1 MRIFG
6 ADLRELDVAVG
17 FGTIVALD
25 PTGLVATVARVGDLP
40 ALAREVSTLAAGE
53 PFLLAVD
60 IPVALGQTAGKARRV
75 DGWLRRRL
83 GVRIPTA
90 RPGGAPYLTGSELI
104 TALAMGGHPCLPF
117 PDRDRRQSGLAEVHP
132 ELVAKALLWESSTAA
147 AARELQDREAILR
160 ALPIPEYRNLRPA
173 RGAWAEHY
181 ASLDAA
187 LRALSG
193 SEGFDFRPAVGE
205 LERAR
210 TEEAVAAAASLLDAT
225 LLAGAARR
233 YLEEPERCAFV
244 GLRETGYVVLP
255 ADTFVR
261 RVALREPARVT
272 GHASLF
278 PRESLASRLA
288 PHAALRPLALLDLP
302 GQTQRIEAVFE
313 TQPRYEFDNLD
324 EMMWWKHCRHLSGP
338 ELPSDGLHELVVRL
352 DSAGDDDST
361 LSLRLVRSRHKTLS
375 FRFEPPA
382 AWRPRVAPRDG
393 KTYPFR
399 VLRATFDALRYE

>member
-17 FGTIVALD
+17 SGTIVALD
-25 PTGLVATVARVGDLP
+25 ANGLVANVARVGDLP
-40 ALAREVSTLAAGE
+40 GLAREISTLAAGE

-60 IPVALGQTAGKARRV
+60 APVAAGGPAGKPRRI

-104 TALAMGGHPCLPF
+104 NALAMGGHPCLPF
-117 PDRDRRQSGLAEVHP
+117 PDRDRRHSGLAEIHP
-132 ELVAKALLWESSTAA
+132 ELVVKALVWESSTAA
-147 AARELQDREAILR
+147 ARELPDREAILR
-160 ALPIPEYRNLRPA
+160 ALPIPEYRNLRAP
-173 RGAWAEHY
+173 RDTFAEQY
-181 ASLDAA
+181 AALDAA
-187 LRALSG
+187 LRVLSG
-193 SEGFDFRPAVGE
+193 AAGFDFRPAVAE
-205 LERAR
+205 LEHAR
-210 TEEAVAAAASLLDAT
+210 TAEAVVAAASLLDAT

-255 ADTFVR
+255 ADPFLR
-261 RVALREPARVT
+261 RIALREPAKVA
-272 GHASLF
+272 GNAALF
-278 PRESLASRLA
+278 PRESLESRLA

-338 ELPSDGLHELVVRL
+338 ELPSEGLHELVVRL
-352 DSAGDDDST
+352 DFRGDDDST
-361 LSLRLVRSRHKTLS
+361 LSLILVRSRHKTLS

-382 AWRPRVAPRDG
+382 AWRPRVPPRDG

-399 VLRATFDALRYE
+399 VLRAVFDAARHE

>member
-6 ADLRELDVAVG
+6 ADIRELDVASG

-25 PTGLVATVARVGDLP
+25 AKGLVPTVARVRELP
-40 ALAREVSTLAAGE
+40 ALAREISTLAAGE

-60 IPVALGQTAGKARRV
+60 VPVASGPIAGKARRV
-75 DGWLRRRL
+75 DEWLRRRL

-90 RPGGAPYLTGSELI
+90 RPGGDRYLTGSELI
-104 TALAMGGHPCLPF
+104 TALAMGGLPCLPF
-117 PDRDRRQSGLAEVHP
+117 PDRDRRRSGLAEIHP
-132 ELVAKALLWESSTAA
+132 ELVAKALLWESGTAA
-147 AARELQDREAILR
+147 SARELQDREGILR
-160 ALPIPEYRNLRPA
+160 ALPIPEYRNLRSG
-173 RGAWAEHY
+173 RGGWAEQY

-187 LRALSG
+187 LRVLSG
-193 SEGFDFRPAVGE
+193 SEGFDFRPVVGE

-210 TEEAVAAAASLLDAT
+210 TEDAVAEAASLFDAT

-244 GLRETGYVVLP
+244 GQRETGYVVLP
-255 ADTFVR
+255 ADAFVR
-261 RVALREPARVT
+261 RVALREPARVA
-272 GHASLF
+272 GHAALF
-278 PRESLASRLA
+278 PRESLESRLA
-288 PHAALRPLALLDLP
+288 PYAALRPLALLDLP
-302 GQTQRIEAVFE
+302 GQTQRTEAVFE
-313 TQPRYEFDNLD
+313 QQPRYEFDNLD

-352 DSAGDDDST
+352 DSAGGDEAT

-375 FRFEPPA
+375 FRFEPPT
-382 AWRPRVAPRDG
+382 AWRPRVPPRDG

-399 VLRATFDALRYE
+399 VLRAVYEAARS

>member
-17 FGTIVALD
+17 SGTIVALD
-25 PTGLVATVARVGDLP
+25 ANGLVANVARVGDLP
-40 ALAREVSTLAAGE
+40 GLAREISTLAAGE

-60 IPVALGQTAGKARRV
+60 APVAAGGPAGKPRRI

-104 TALAMGGHPCLPF
+104 NALAMGGHPCLPF
-117 PDRDRRQSGLAEVHP
+117 PDRDRRHSGLAEIHP
-132 ELVAKALLWESSTAA
+132 ELVVKALVWESSTAA
-147 AARELQDREAILR
+147 ARELPDREAILR
-160 ALPIPEYRNLRPA
+160 ALPIPEYRNLRAP
-173 RGAWAEHY
+173 RDTFAEQY
-181 ASLDAA
+181 AALDAA
-187 LRALSG
+187 LRVLSG
-193 SEGFDFRPAVGE
+193 AAGFDFRPAVAE
-205 LERAR
+205 LEHAR
-210 TEEAVAAAASLLDAT
+210 TAEAVVAAASLLDAT

-255 ADTFVR
+255 ADPFLR
-261 RVALREPARVT
+261 RIALREPAKVA
-272 GHASLF
+272 GNAALF
-278 PRESLASRLA
+278 PRESLESRLA

-338 ELPSDGLHELVVRL
+338 ELPSEGLHELVVRL
-352 DSAGDDDST
+352 DFPRDDDST
-361 LSLRLVRSRHKTLS
+361 LSLILVRSRHKTLS

-382 AWRPRVAPRDG
+382 AWRPRVPPRDG

-399 VLRATFDALRYE
+399 VLRAVYE

>member
-6 ADLRELDVAVG
+6 ADLRELDVALG

-25 PTGLVATVARVGDLP
+25 AKGHVAHLARVGDLSG
-40 ALAREVSTLAAGE
+40 LAREISTLSGGE

-60 IPVALGQTAGKARRV
+60 VPVAAAGPAAKARRI

-104 TALAMGGHPCLPF
+104 NALAMGGHPCLPF
-117 PDRDRRQSGLAEVHP
+117 PDRDRRHSGLAEIHP
-132 ELVAKALLWESSTAA
+132 ELVAKALVWESSTAA
-147 AARELQDREAILR
+147 ARELPEREAILR
-160 ALPIPEYRNLRPA
+160 ALPIPDYRNLRAP
-173 RGAWAEHY
+173 RETFAEQY

-187 LRALSG
+187 LRVFSG
-193 SEGFDFRPAVGE
+193 AAGFDFRPAVAE

-210 TEEAVAAAASLLDAT
+210 TAEAVAAAASLLDAS

-244 GLRETGYVVLP
+244 GQRETGYVVLP
-255 ADTFVR
+255 ADAFVR
-261 RVALREPARVT
+261 RVALREPVRVA
-272 GHASLF
+272 GHAALF
-278 PRESLASRLA
+278 PRESLESRLA
-288 PHAALRPLALLDLP
+288 AHATLRPLALLDLP

-313 TQPRYEFDNLD
+313 RQPRYEFDNLD

-338 ELPSDGLHELVVRL
+338 ELPSEGLHQLVVRL
-352 DSAGDDDST
+352 DSAGDDDAT
-361 LSLRLVRSRHKTLS
+361 LSLILVRSRHKTLS

-382 AWRPRVAPRDG
+382 AWRPRVPPRDG

-399 VLRATFDALRYE
+399 VLRAVFDAATK

>member
-17 FGTIVALD
+17 GGTIVALD
-25 PTGLVATVARVGDLP
+25 ADGLVATVTRVGDLSG
-40 ALAREVSTLAAGE
+40 LAREISRLSADE

-60 IPVALGQTAGKARRV
+60 VPVAAGGPAGKARRI

-90 RPGGAPYLTGSELI
+90 RPGGTSYLTGSELI
-104 TALAMGGHPCLPF
+104 NALAMGGHPCLPY
-117 PDRDRRQSGLAEVHP
+117 PDRDRRHSGLAEIHP
-132 ELVAKALLWESSTAA
+132 ELVVKALVWESSTAA
-147 AARELQDREAILR
+147 ARELPEREAILR
-160 ALPIPEYRNLRPA
+160 ALSIPGYRNLRAP
-173 RGAWAEHY
+173 RNTFVEQY
-181 ASLDAA
+181 VSLDAA
-187 LRALSG
+187 LRVLSG
-193 SEGFDFRPAVGE
+193 AAGFDFRPAIAE

-210 TEEAVAAAASLLDAT
+210 TAEAVRMAAALLDAT

-244 GLRETGYVVLP
+244 GQRETGYVVLP
-255 ADTFVR
+255 ADAFVR
-261 RVALREPARVT
+261 RIALRETTRV
-272 GHASLF
+272 ASSPSLF
-278 PRESLASRLA
+278 PRESLESRLA
-288 PHAALRPLALLDLP
+288 PHAVLRPLALLDLP

-313 TQPRYEFDNLD
+313 PRPLYEFDNLD

-352 DSAGDDDST
+352 ATPDDDDST
-361 LSLRLVRSRHKTLS
+361 LSLILVRSRHKTLS
-375 FRFEPPA
+375 FRFEPQI
-382 AWRPRVAPRDG
+382 AWRARVSPRDG

-399 VLRATFDALRYE
+399 VLRAVYE

>member
-6 ADLRELDVAVG
+6 ADLRELDVASG
-17 FGTIVALD
+17 TATIVALD
-25 PTGLVATVARVGDLP
+25 ADGAIATVARVGDLP
-40 ALAREVSTLAAGE
+40 GLAREVSRLTAGE

-60 IPVALGQTAGKARRV
+60 VPVAAGQTAGKARRV
-75 DGWLRRRL
+75 DGWVRRRL

-90 RPGGAPYLTGSELI
+90 KPGGAPFVGGSELV
-104 TALAMGGHPCLPF
+104 TALAMAGHPCLPF

-132 ELVAKALLWESSTAA
+132 ELVAKALLWESSTAST
-147 AARELQDREAILR
+147 ARDLPEREVILR
-160 ALPIPEYRNLRPA
+160 AVPVPEYRTVRPT
-173 RGAWAEHY
+173 RTAWAEHY
-181 ASLDAA
+181 ALLDAA
-187 LRALSG
+187 VRALSVAD
-193 SEGFDFRPAVGE
+193 GFDFRPARSE
-205 LERAR
+205 LDRAHSD
-210 TEEAVAAAASLLDAT
+210 EAVSAAASLLDAT

-255 ADTFVR
+255 ADAFVR
-261 RVALREPARVT
+261 RVALREPARAT
-272 GHASLF
+272 GEASLF

-288 PHAALRPLALLDLP
+288 PHAVLRPSALLKMP

-338 ELPSDGLHELVVRL
+338 ELPIDGLHEIVVRL
-352 DSAGDDDST
+352 DAEGDDEAT
-361 LSLRLVRSRHKTLS
+361 MSLRLVRSRHKTLS

-382 AWRPRVAPRDG
+382 AWRPRVPPRDG

-399 VLRATFDALRYE
+399 VLRAVFE

>member
-25 PTGLVATVARVGDLP
+25 ANGHVANVAIVVDLSG
-40 ALAREVSTLAAGE
+40 LAREISTLSAGE

-60 IPVALGQTAGKARRV
+60 VPVAAGGPAGKARRI

-104 TALAMGGHPCLPF
+104 NALAMGGHPCLPF
-117 PDRDRRQSGLAEVHP
+117 PDRDRRHSGLAEIHP
-132 ELVAKALLWESSTAA
+132 ELVAKALVWESSTAA
-147 AARELQDREAILR
+147 AHEIPDREAILR
-160 ALPIPEYRNLRPA
+160 ALPIPDYRNLRAP
-173 RGAWAEHY
+173 RGAFAEQY

-187 LRALSG
+187 LRVLSG
-193 SEGFDFRPAVGE
+193 AAGFDFRPAVAE

-210 TEEAVAAAASLLDAT
+210 TAEAVVAAASLLDAT

-244 GLRETGYVVLP
+244 GQRETGYVVLP
-255 ADTFVR
+255 ADAFVR
-261 RVALREPARVT
+261 RIALREPAKVA
-272 GHASLF
+272 GHAALF
-278 PRESLASRLA
+278 PRESLESRLA
-288 PHAALRPLALLDLP
+288 PHATLRPLALLDLP
-302 GQTQRIEAVFE
+302 GQTQRIEAVFA

-338 ELPSDGLHELVVRL
+338 ELPSEGLHELVVRL
-352 DSAGDDDST
+352 DLAGDDDST
-361 LSLRLVRSRHKTLS
+361 LSLILVRSRHKTLS

-382 AWRPRVAPRDG
+382 AWRPRVPPRDG

-399 VLRATFDALRYE
+399 VLRAVYE